1 MDNEYEWI
9 TLLKAS
15 MKATTIDISI
25 IINYEKDIYIS
36 ILYIIGTFCNLYFI
50 FSS

>member
-9 TLLKAS
+9 TLVKAS

-25 IINYEKDIYIS
+25 IINYEKDIYIWIS
-36 ILYIIGTFCNLYFI
+36 P
-50 FSS
+50 